1 MMTSAVPYL
10 GCLNDMSAT
19 VDGDKITIR
28 TREGYLIGE
37 YVLSW
42 GAKRLGN
49 EIADTLTKVHRAGY
63 DDAMTD
69 IRKYFTINPVTK
81 KRHGKG

>member
-1 MMTSAVPYL
+1 MMTSGVPYL

-28 TREGYLIGE
+28 AREGYLIGE

-42 GAKRLGN
+42 GAKRLGD

-69 IRKYFTINPVTK
+69 VRKCFTVDPVTK
-81 KRHGKG
+81 KRYGKG